1 MRFNLRELY
10 KANGARKPFLGD
22 PAQLAALPFMAEYLA
37 NVEGLEIAAYTQID
51 RNLARKHGLFEPLYN
66 APEIGTENIDDV
78 LDEFKQD
85 VFALLVKNR
94 VAYQH
99 LFDLNGLKYDPIA
112 NYDRHAE
119 ITTEHHGTDE
129 TTANNGDHSE
139 THNTGAQ
146 QSSTNYGK
154 QGTTNEYGAVSTQDG
169 IGEVVVTTDNKVSG
183 YNDPGMTDATKT
195 IQDTAASTNTHTEQ
209 ARTDTMSANEHTDT
223 VNSGAREDSITSTQT
238 KDATSNTESNYTD
251 KVTDNTKGNIG
262 VTTTQQMMQQETKF
276 WTSYNFY
283 DKIFKDI
290 LKTLCTR
297 YDGGYDPLFTPA
309 FNAEIRGEN

>member
-10 KANGARKPFLGD
+10 RANGTRKPFLGD
-22 PAQLAALPFMAEYLA
+22 PTQLAALPFMAEYLA
-37 NVEGLEIAAYTQID
+37 NIEGLELAEYTQID
-51 RNLARKHGLFEPLYN
+51 RNLARKHGLFEPVYN

-99 LFDLNGLKYDPIA
+99 LFDLTGLEYDPIA
-112 NYDRHAE
+112 NYDRHSKV
-119 ITTEHHGTDE
+119 TTVHDGTED

-139 THNTGAQ
+139 THNIGSQ
-146 QSSTNYGK
+146 QSSTDYGK
-154 QGTTNEYGAVSTQDG
+154 QDTTKSYGDVSTQDT
-169 IGEVVVTTDNKVSG
+169 IGEVTVTTDNKVSG
-183 YNDPGMTDATKT
+183 YNEPGMTDATKT
-195 IQDTAASTNTHTEQ
+195 IQDTAASTNGHTEQ
-209 ARTDTMSANEHTDT
+209 ARTDTESTAEHTDT
-223 VNSGAREDSITSTQT
+223 VNNGAREDTVKSTQT
-238 KDATSNTESNYTD
+238 KDASSKTKSKSTD
-251 KVTDNTKGNIG
+251 TVTDETKGNIG
-262 VTTTQQMMQQETKF
+262 VTTTQQMMQQEVKF

-297 YDGGYDPLFTPA
+297 YDGGYDPLETPA
-309 FNAEIRGEN
+309 FNAWKLGEN

>member
-10 KANGARKPFLGD
+10 RANGTRKPFLGD

-51 RNLARKHGLFEPLYN
+51 RNLARTHGLFEPLYN

-99 LFDLNGLKYDPIA
+99 LFDLNGLEYDPIA
-112 NYDRHAE
+112 NYDKHSTV
-119 ITTEHHGTDE
+119 TTKHDGTE
-129 TTANNGDHSE
+129 NTTANNGDHSE

-154 QGTTNEYGAVSTQDG
+154 QDTTNKYGNVSTQDS
-169 IGEVVVTTDNKVSG
+169 IGQVTVTTDHKVSG
-183 YNDPGMTDATKT
+183 YNDTSMTEAS
-195 IQDTAASTNTHTEQ
+195 QDVQATAASTNGHTEQ
-209 ARTDTMSANEHTDT
+209 ARTDTESTAEHTDT
-223 VNSGAREDSITSTQT
+223 VSNGAREDSVTTTQT
-238 KDATSNTESNYTD
+238 KDATTNTESNFTD
-251 KVTDNTKGNIG
+251 TVTDETKGNIG
-262 VTTTQQMMQQETKF
+262 VTTTQQMMESEVKF
-276 WTSYNFY
+276 WDSYNFY
-283 DKIFKDI
+283 DKIFDDV

-297 YDGGYDPLFTPA
+297 YDGGYDPLETPL
-309 FNAEIRGEN
+309 FNALKRGEY

>member
-10 KANGARKPFLGD
+10 RANGTRKPFLGD
-22 PAQLAALPFMAEYLA
+22 PAQLAALPFMSEYLA
-37 NVEGLEIAAYTQID
+37 NVEGLEIATYTQID

-85 VFALLVKNR
+85 VFALLVNNR

-99 LFDLNGLKYDPIA
+99 LFDLNKVKYDPIA
-112 NYDRHAE
+112 NYDKHST
-119 ITTEHHGTDE
+119 ITTKHDGTE
-129 TTANNGDHSE
+129 NTTANNGDHSE
-139 THNTGAQ
+139 THNMGAQ

-154 QGTTNEYGAVSTQDG
+154 QDTSTAYGNVSTQDS
-169 IGEVVVTTDNKVSG
+169 IGQVTVTTDHKVSG
-183 YNDPGMTDATKT
+183 YNDPSMTVAS
-195 IQDTAASTNTHTEQ
+195 QDVQATAASTNGHTEQ
-209 ARTDTMSANEHTDT
+209 ARTDTESTAEHTDT
-223 VNSGAREDSITSTQT
+223 VNSGAREDSIKSTQT
-238 KDATSNTESNYTD
+238 KDSTSNTESNFTD
-251 KVTDNTKGNIG
+251 TVTDETKGNIG
-262 VTTTQQMMQQETKF
+262 VTTTQQMMDSEVKF

-297 YDGGYDPLFTPA
+297 YDGGYDPLDTPL
-309 FNAEIRGEN
+309 FNVLKRGEN

>member
-10 KANGARKPFLGD
+10 RANGTRKPFLGD

-37 NVEGLEIAAYTQID
+37 NVEGLELAAYTQID

-99 LFDLNGLKYDPIA
+99 LFDLTGLEYDPIA
-112 NYDRHAE
+112 NYDRHSKV
-119 ITTEHHGTDE
+119 TTVHDGKEN
-129 TTANNGDHSE
+129 TTSNNGDHSE

-154 QGTTNEYGAVSTQDG
+154 QDTTNSYGDVSTQDT
-169 IGEVVVTTDNKVSG
+169 IGEVTVTTDNKVSG
-183 YNDPGMTDATKT
+183 YNEAGMTDATKT
-195 IQDTAASTNTHTEQ
+195 IQDTASSTNGHTEQ
-209 ARTDTMSANEHTDT
+209 ARTDTESTAEHTDT
-223 VNSGAREDSITSTQT
+223 VNNGAREDTVKSTQT
-238 KDATSNTESNYTD
+238 KDATSNTKSDFTD
-251 KVTDNTKGNIG
+251 TVTDETKGNIG
-262 VTTTQQMMQQETKF
+262 VTTTQQMMQQEVKF

-283 DKIFKDI
+283 DKIFDDV

-297 YDGGYDPLFTPA
+297 YDGGYDPLETPL
-309 FNAEIRGEN
+309 FNVLKRGEY